1 MAKSQQTV
9 YFETSDPLNKAILE
23 RLNQPGV
30 DKQPF
35 LREIMNIGFLAK
47 QQGYCVENGEL
58 ARYGSRHSPL
68 PPIGDNPHP
77 RSEKNTSIQTS
88 EILKETSK
96 IKASDLTSALP
107 KPPSDQAP
115 TLLANLANLSL
126 PSK

>member
-9 YFETSDPLNKAILE
+9 YFETTDPLNKAIMDKLS
-23 RLNQPGV
+23 QPGV

-58 ARYGSRHSPL
+58 ARYGNRHSPSA
-68 PPIGDNPHP
+68 PIGDNRHIVP
-77 RSEKNTSIQTS
+77 EKNASIQS
-88 EILKETSK
+88 SDRLKESSK
-96 IKASDLTSALP
+96 IKAPDLTSAPP
-107 KPPSDQAP
+107 KPPSDKAP
-115 TLLANLANLSL
+115 TLLTNLANLSL